1 MHSEM
6 VGKVKTRKRSHPS
19 ERQQM
24 ELSHMMC
31 FLLRADIVAGIGHF
45 PLTLLQSS
53 VPHCSLGSSLLSLD
67 VHGLWCVGFFLASTD
82 ASGNGF
88 GRGDFG
94 EGNQNQC
101 QVCPGSLTL

>member
-1 MHSEM
+1 M
-6 VGKVKTRKRSHPS
+6 
-19 ERQQM
+19 
-24 ELSHMMC
+24 
-31 FLLRADIVAGIGHF
+31 FLVAPNGIVAGFEHF
-45 PLTLLQSS
+45 PLTLLQAS

-67 VHGLWCVGFFLASTD
+67 VHGLWCVGFFLASTY

-101 QVCPGSLTL
+101 QVCHGSLASHLPRNEEDRGCREKTLGGKP